1 MGSTTAGMG
10 GGGCSLGDM
19 VAGAGV
25 ESGVRPCTSAGSRS
39 KLMKLVIF
47 SCLMYYLI
55 LLPMKWCWGIVRNQV
70 SHILYG
76 QNRHNRFKSKKLPR
90 IAI

>member
-1 MGSTTAGMG
+1 MIGGRGFVVFGGLTNGLLVRGCRMGSTTAGMG
-10 GGGCSLGDM
+10 GGGWSLGDM

-47 SCLMYYLI
+47 SCLVCCKYS
-55 LLPMKWCWGIVRNQV
+55 GVR
-70 SHILYG
+70 LKCY
-76 QNRHNRFKSKKLPR
+76 SKFS
-90 IAI
+90 